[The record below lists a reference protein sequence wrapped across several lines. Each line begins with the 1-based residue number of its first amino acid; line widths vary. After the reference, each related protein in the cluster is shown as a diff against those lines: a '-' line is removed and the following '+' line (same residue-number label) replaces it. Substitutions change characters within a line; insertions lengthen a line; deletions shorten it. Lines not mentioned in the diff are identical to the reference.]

1 MKEQMTLET
10 VCNVQ
15 LVKLVKMERLQLL
28 IVKLVIIAII
38 MAQSSLA
45 IVDTSALKVLEIK
58 FLANLELIN
67 L

>member
-1 MKEQMTLET
+1 MKEQMTLEI

-15 LVKLVKMERLQLL
+15 QVKLVKMERLQLL
-28 IVKLVIIAII
+28 IVKLVTIAII

>member
-1 MKEQMTLET
+1 MRELMTLET
-10 VCNVQ
+10 VCSVQ
-15 LVKLVKMERLQLL
+15 PVKLVKMERSQLL
-28 IVKLVIIAII
+28 IVKLVFIAII

-67 L
+67 P

>member
-1 MKEQMTLET
+1 MTPEI
-10 VCNVQ
+10 VCSVQ
-15 LVKLVKMERLQLL
+15 PVKLVKMERLQLL
-28 IVKLVIIAII
+28 IVKQVFIAII

-67 L
+67 R